1 MAMKKM
7 CLRKTVSFL
16 LVLSMIAAFTGC
28 GGDPTSSGSGTDAD
42 SGMDGVNMDSVSGD
56 VDAVEADGA
65 IAMGR
70 YVETELDLTEFL
82 ANSDGNRGLRRRLD
96 GSLVILS
103 TISGLV
109 VSRDEGATW
118 QVEAPDWFRAMKQE
132 EKYIIDMD
140 MAADGTMAVLYN
152 SGWAEEYDPTLMLVL
167 PDGTQVPVEAEMTEE
182 ESSFSTLAVSGE
194 GRIIVGTASETL
206 YEIHTDGSAEK
217 YLTVEERPQ
226 WMKIQDG
233 LLFMDSEVGDMPVI
247 YDMEAEAWVEDDVL
261 QEFAAANYGDRYYNG
276 EEQTVYTIGGK
287 GIHRHV
293 IGGNMMEQIV
303 DGNLSMLSDPNH
315 TINSAI
321 RLEGDEFLV
330 LFANCKLMRFTYDPD
345 APAVPE
351 NMLKVYS
358 LRESDDMRMAIAG
371 FQSQNPDSFISYE
384 VGMPEGAAVT
394 REDALKKLNTQIM
407 AGTGPDLLIMDD
419 LPIRSYVEK
428 GLLADLTEYLAQ
440 YSVENALYDTIINTM
455 KIDGKAYMAPA
466 TVSLPMMVGGEQYVS
481 NVTSLSDLADRIEA
495 RRKADPGQDIIGM
508 ISERGVLKRFAPVS
522 APTWIDGDGRIDR
535 QALGEFLEQCK
546 RIHGVQMEGLA
557 ADAIAKYGERDANL
571 LEYYGMDA
579 DLLEWRVTHDF
590 FEVLTGEMAM
600 ASGWVESAADWRE
613 VVSINRADGFEQ
625 YAAAEMKGQ
634 CSGVFRPNTLLAV
647 SAASG
652 KKDAA
657 MRFFDYFLSA
667 QAQSSYD
674 GLPVNQEAFDMQFT
688 PVEEYLAEDGG
699 YSYLSVSSKDG
710 TRLEYVVYWP
720 DDEQILALKE
730 QLGHLQTAYLPD
742 SVLEDAVFE
751 QGVAYMQGKLS
762 LEQALDE
769 IEQKVSIYMAE

>member
-1 MAMKKM
+1 MKKM
-7 CLRKTVSFL
+7 YLRKTVCFL
-16 LVLSMIAAFTGC
+16 LVLSMIVALAGC
-28 GGDPTSSGSGTDAD
+28 DSGNSTASGSRADAD
-42 SGMDGVNMDSVSGD
+42 NGIDGSGNMDSVSGD
-56 VDAVEADGA
+56 VDTVEADGA
-65 IAMGR
+65 AAMGR
-70 YVETELDLTEFL
+70 YVEKELDLTEFL

-103 TISGLV
+103 TIGGLV
-109 VSRDEGATW
+109 VSEDEGATW
-118 QVEAPDWFRAMKQE
+118 QTEAPDWFQAIKQE

-167 PDGTQVPVEAEMTEE
+167 PDGTQVPVEAELTEE
-182 ESSFSTLAVSGE
+182 ESSFSMLAVSEE

-206 YEIHTDGSAEK
+206 YEIHTDGSTEK

-276 EEQTVYTIGGK
+276 HTFQDMYLLPGEEQTVYTIGGK

-303 DGNLSMLSDPNH
+303 DGNLSMLSNPNY

-330 LFANCKLMRFTYDPD
+330 LFANCKLMRFTYDSD

-419 LPIRSYVEK
+419 LPLRSYVEK

-440 YSVENALYDTIINTM
+440 YSVENALYDTIINVM
-455 KIDGKAYMAPA
+455 KIDGKAYMVPA
-466 TVSLPMMVGGEQYVS
+466 TVSLPVVVGEEQYVS
-481 NVTSLSDLADRIEA
+481 NMTSLSDLADRIEA

-522 APTWIDGDGRIDR
+522 EPTWVDGDGQIDR

-571 LEYYGMDA
+571 LAYYGMDA

-613 VVSINRADGFEQ
+613 VVSINRAAGCEIRRRYDLCGVCGGGAERAVQRCIQAEHIAGAQRGFRE
-625 YAAAEMKGQ
+625 KR
-634 CSGVFRPNTLLAV
+634 CCN
-647 SAASG
+647 
-652 KKDAA
+652 
-657 MRFFDYFLSA
+657 
-667 QAQSSYD
+667 
-674 GLPVNQEAFDMQFT
+674 
-688 PVEEYLAEDGG
+688 
-699 YSYLSVSSKDG
+699 
-710 TRLEYVVYWP
+710 
-720 DDEQILALKE
+720 
-730 QLGHLQTAYLPD
+730 
-742 SVLEDAVFE
+742 AVF
-751 QGVAYMQGKLS
+751 
-762 LEQALDE
+762 
-769 IEQKVSIYMAE
+769 

>member
-1 MAMKKM
+1 MKKM
-7 CLRKTVSFL
+7 YLRKTVCFL
-16 LVLSMIAAFTGC
+16 LVLSMIVALAGC
-28 GGDPTSSGSGTDAD
+28 DSGNSTASGSRADAD
-42 SGMDGVNMDSVSGD
+42 NGIDGSGNMDSVSGD
-56 VDAVEADGA
+56 VDTVEADGA
-65 IAMGR
+65 AAMGR
-70 YVETELDLTEFL
+70 YVEKELDLTEFL

-103 TISGLV
+103 TIGGLV
-109 VSRDEGATW
+109 VSEDEGATW
-118 QVEAPDWFRAMKQE
+118 QTEAPDWFQAIKQE

-167 PDGTQVPVEAEMTEE
+167 PDGTQVPVEAELTEE
-182 ESSFSTLAVSGE
+182 ESSFSMLAVSEE

-206 YEIHTDGSAEK
+206 YEIHTDGSTEK

-276 EEQTVYTIGGK
+276 HTFQDMYLLPGEEQTVYTIGGK

-303 DGNLSMLSDPNH
+303 DGNLSMLSNPNY

-330 LFANCKLMRFTYDPD
+330 LFANCKLMRFTYDSD

-419 LPIRSYVEK
+419 LPLRSYVEK

-440 YSVENALYDTIINTM
+440 YSVENALYDTIINVM
-455 KIDGKAYMAPA
+455 KIDGKAYMVPA
-466 TVSLPMMVGGEQYVS
+466 TVSLPVVVGEEQYVS
-481 NVTSLSDLADRIEA
+481 NMTSLSGI
-495 RRKADPGQDIIGM
+495 
-508 ISERGVLKRFAPVS
+508 RFSSRLNP
-522 APTWIDGDGRIDR
+522 IR
-535 QALGEFLEQCK
+535 Q
-546 RIHGVQMEGLA
+546 I
-557 ADAIAKYGERDANL
+557 
-571 LEYYGMDA
+571 
-579 DLLEWRVTHDF
+579 
-590 FEVLTGEMAM
+590 
-600 ASGWVESAADWRE
+600 
-613 VVSINRADGFEQ
+613 
-625 YAAAEMKGQ
+625 
-634 CSGVFRPNTLLAV
+634 
-647 SAASG
+647 
-652 KKDAA
+652 
-657 MRFFDYFLSA
+657 
-667 QAQSSYD
+667 
-674 GLPVNQEAFDMQFT
+674 
-688 PVEEYLAEDGG
+688 
-699 YSYLSVSSKDG
+699 
-710 TRLEYVVYWP
+710 
-720 DDEQILALKE
+720 
-730 QLGHLQTAYLPD
+730 
-742 SVLEDAVFE
+742 
-751 QGVAYMQGKLS
+751 
-762 LEQALDE
+762 
-769 IEQKVSIYMAE
+769 